1 MKKIGITGGSGLLGK
16 LLIKELNK
24 KNIKYS
30 IFKKNISNKKDI
42 IDWLTKN
49 KYIEYIFHFAAYT
62 SAKNSDKNK
71 VKAFNVNVLGT
82 ENLLKAIIFK
92 KKKRFIFFS
101 SSSHVYSYSNKPI
114 RENFK
119 LKPKSYYGKTK
130 LLAEKKIKSF
140 KSKYYQYCIARIFSI
155 YHATQKRPF
164 LYPSMKYKLKKIKS
178 KKVKISGANNI
189 RDFLNAEKV
198 VKIIFKIFEKKI
210 TGTYNIGSGHGI
222 TIKNFIN
229 NYVDK
234 KKNYNQ

>member
-92 KKKRFIFFS
+92 KKKGLFFFQV
-101 SSSHVYSYSNKPI
+101 HLMYIVILIN
-114 RENFK
+114 
-119 LKPKSYYGKTK
+119 LLGKT
-130 LLAEKKIKSF
+130 S
-140 KSKYYQYCIARIFSI
+140 
-155 YHATQKRPF
+155 
-164 LYPSMKYKLKKIKS
+164 
-178 KKVKISGANNI
+178 N
-189 RDFLNAEKV
+189 
-198 VKIIFKIFEKKI
+198 
-210 TGTYNIGSGHGI
+210 
-222 TIKNFIN
+222 
-229 NYVDK
+229 
-234 KKNYNQ
+234 